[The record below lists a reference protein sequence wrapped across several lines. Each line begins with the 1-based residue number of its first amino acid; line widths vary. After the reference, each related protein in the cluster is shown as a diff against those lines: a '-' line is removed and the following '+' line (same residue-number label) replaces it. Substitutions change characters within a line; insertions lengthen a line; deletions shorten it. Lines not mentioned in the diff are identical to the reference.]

1 MKILFKIMVNLF
13 VYIFVLAGTGLA
25 QDSGR
30 TYIPIWPPKAVYP
43 IAVVEFKNLD
53 GKPDVNN
60 ISKQMAEIISNDLD
74 FTGLFK
80 ILDPAS
86 FLENPQRSG
95 ITEQDIDF
103 QSWSVH
109 RRPIFS
115 KRRIQPNREI
125 KSSLRPDSSM
135 STRPAFVLVVVI

>member
-1 MKILFKIMVNLF
+1 MKILFKIMVNLI
-13 VYIFVLAGTGLA
+13 VYIFVFAGTGLT
-25 QDSGR
+25 QEPGR

-53 GKPDVNN
+53 GKPDINN
-60 ISKQMAEIISNDLD
+60 TSKLIAEIISSDLD

-95 ITEQDIDF
+95 ITEEDIDF
-103 QSWSVH
+103 QSWSV
-109 RRPIFS
+109 
-115 KRRIQPNREI
+115 
-125 KSSLRPDSSM
+125 
-135 STRPAFVLVVVI
+135 